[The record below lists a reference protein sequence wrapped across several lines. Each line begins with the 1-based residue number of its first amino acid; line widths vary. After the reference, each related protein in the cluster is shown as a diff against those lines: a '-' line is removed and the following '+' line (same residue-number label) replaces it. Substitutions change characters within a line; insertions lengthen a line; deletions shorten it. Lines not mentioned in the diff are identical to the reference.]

1 MERHHPYLIVTN
13 KRDLTS
19 DFIVRE
25 IRNRGL
31 PFHRLNTE
39 DVAQLLF
46 TQRLGDATTLC
57 NGDTQIK
64 LDTVR
69 AAYFRRPLP
78 PEVKPDG
85 LSHSSVTYIREEWSY
100 LLRSLYLELG
110 EKWFNHPNSVILAED
125 KPRQL
130 RLAQEVGFTVPETVI
145 TNELDSVERLF
156 SDGDV
161 IAKPMKQSLLEDPSG
176 PGSVIYTTT
185 IHSIEEIDPTNLRVA
200 PVIFQRRIDKRF
212 DLRVTVV
219 ETRVFAVAINSQ
231 KFAKTETDWR
241 HSSVTE
247 LEHEVFELPE
257 EVAKQCVEVVRR
269 LNLRYGAIDL
279 VLDASG
285 AFWFLE
291 CNPNGQWA
299 WIENRTGLPIAA
311 AIVTAME
318 NISK

>member
-1 MERHHPYLIVTN
+1 MTHDQPYLIVTN
-13 KRDLTS
+13 KKDLTS

-25 IRNRGL
+25 FRNRGAG
-31 PFHRLNTE
+31 FNRLNTE
-39 DVAQLLF
+39 DAVQLSL
-46 TQRLGDATTLC
+46 TQRLGDTTRLRHENTC
-57 NGDTQIK
+57 IK

-78 PEVKPDG
+78 PHVKTDG
-85 LSHSSVTYIREEWSY
+85 LSQASVTYIREEWSY

-130 RLAQEVGFTVPETVI
+130 RLAKTIGFAVPETVI
-145 TNELDSVERLF
+145 TNELGALGHLF
-156 SDGDV
+156 ANGDV
-161 IAKPMKQSLLEDPSG
+161 IAKPLKQSLLEEDSG
-176 PGSVIYTTT
+176 LGNIIYTTT
-185 IHSIEEIDPTNLRVA
+185 IHSIGEIDAKSLRVT

-219 ETRVFAVAINSQ
+219 ESKVFAVAINSQ
-231 KFAKTETDWR
+231 KFEKTRTDWR
-241 HSSVTE
+241 HSSTTE
-247 LEHEVFELPE
+247 LEHEVFDLPE
-257 EVAKQCVEVVRR
+257 QVAGKCVEIVNR

-279 VLDASG
+279 VLDTSG
-285 AFWFLE
+285 GFWFLE

-299 WIENRTGLPIAA
+299 WIENRTGLPIAD